1 MFNKENNSWYLNE
14 LSYNGKLYHYT
25 NDIGYNGIFDK
36 KHDFDDNI
44 ILRLTRI
51 DCLEDRQERKH
62 IQETVKNVAKQL
74 RDEKLILE
82 GFYNKV
88 INYRPTN
95 CGFTTCVT
103 DTYDR
108 ETNNNTIGINYGKTD
123 YYIACFSTNS
133 NNQYII
139 NEMKCTKRINF
150 TSSFS
155 KISNPQRTEK
165 NESGFLNFIF
175 NFDNYEPCK
184 SFQSCSLEYY
194 MKRVLYNDQEKEKL
208 IKKRLIEI
216 SNDTNNFP
224 SNLEQMYYLFDGF
237 FKAKKFEKEEEVRL
251 LVKFP
256 KLDSNI
262 KELEKNHVVFADDND
277 NNIPKKYLYVPI
289 NSIFLE
295 ENNVT
300 DI

>member
-1 MFNKENNSWYLNE
+1 
-14 LSYNGKLYHYT
+14 
-25 NDIGYNGIFDK
+25 
-36 KHDFDDNI
+36 
-44 ILRLTRI
+44 
-51 DCLEDRQERKH
+51 
-62 IQETVKNVAKQL
+62 
-74 RDEKLILE
+74 
-82 GFYNKV
+82 
-88 INYRPTN
+88 
-95 CGFTTCVT
+95 
-103 DTYDR
+103 
-108 ETNNNTIGINYGKTD
+108 
-123 YYIACFSTNS
+123 
-133 NNQYII
+133 
-139 NEMKCTKRINF
+139 
-150 TSSFS
+150 
-155 KISNPQRTEK
+155 
-165 NESGFLNFIF
+165 
-175 NFDNYEPCK
+175 
-184 SFQSCSLEYY
+184 
-194 MKRVLYNDQEKEKL
+194 MKRVLYNDQEKQKL